1 MPRNLE
7 AGNEYFNNP
16 GVPGSNLLP
25 PERRS
30 IPPQRARPAPP
41 AVMQFPLAVLFERPG
56 TELAEQWPDHKGMR
70 LCASACPAGS
80 DPHR

>member
-30 IPPQRARPAPP
+30 IPPPQRARATPANG
-41 AVMQFPLAVLFERPG
+41 Q
-56 TELAEQWPDHKGMR
+56 EQGRATGGD
-70 LCASACPAGS
+70 A
-80 DPHR
+80 

>member
-25 PERRS
+25 PERRA
-30 IPPQRARPAPP
+30 IPPSARGPRLRARTC
-41 AVMQFPLAVLFERPG
+41 RPRFLKEPSG
-56 TELAEQWPDHKGMR
+56 AT
-70 LCASACPAGS
+70 
-80 DPHR
+80 

>member
-30 IPPQRARPAPP
+30 IPPSARGPRLRTARNRAAPP
-41 AVMQFPLAVLFERPG
+41 AVLHEGGSLADR
-56 TELAEQWPDHKGMR
+56 ELAH
-70 LCASACPAGS
+70 
-80 DPHR
+80 